1 LEGIEVHNYFNELS
15 GKLFALL
22 KGQEVLLLN
31 LQGEESDFVRL
42 NQARIRQAGS
52 VKQQSLQLNL
62 VCANKQNSASF
73 QLSGHLQ
80 TDFEQA
86 KFWLLQLREQQPL
99 LPEDPYLNIA
109 TQVQNTTY
117 VGENRLPEAG
127 QVIEEIVSA
136 AAGLDLVGIW
146 ASGVMISGFANSLG
160 QFNWHSDANFNFDWS
175 VYLKNDKAIKQN
187 YAGFEWQPE
196 VLQQKLDYA
205 KETLELL
212 ARPAKTIEPGR
223 YRVYLT
229 PAALHEI
236 TCLLG
241 WGGFGLKS
249 HRTAQTPLLKMS
261 RDGVTLNPKVTLV
274 ENHNQ
279 GLTPRF
285 TSTGFIKSDAV
296 TLIENGKY
304 QSTLNAARSAK
315 EYGEAV
321 NSHSEQPQS
330 LHINAGSLPQS
341 DVLNAL
347 DTGIYVSNL
356 WYCNYSDRSHCR
368 ITGMTRFA
376 SLWVENGQPV
386 APINVMRF
394 DETLYHMLG
403 DNLIDLTQEREHILD
418 ASTYES
424 RSEAS
429 AMLPGALVDQFCLTL

>member
-127 QVIEEIVSA
+127 QVVEEIVSA

>member
-127 QVIEEIVSA
+127 QVVEEIVSA

-418 ASTYES
+418 SSTYES

>member
-1 LEGIEVHNYFNELS
+1 MHNYFNELS

-22 KGQEVLLLN
+22 KGQEILLLN

-86 KFWLLQLREQQPL
+86 KFWLVQLREQLPL

-127 QVIEEIVSA
+127 QAIEEVISA

-187 YAGFEWQPE
+187 YAGFEWQPD

-205 KETLELL
+205 KDTLGLV
-212 ARPAKTIEPGR
+212 ARPAKTLEPGR

-249 HRTAQTPLLKMS
+249 HRTAQTPLLKMP

-274 ENHNQ
+274 ENHHQ

-285 TSTGFIKSDAV
+285 TSAGFIKPDAV
-296 TLIENGKY
+296 TLIENGRY
-304 QSTLNAARSAK
+304 HSTLNAARSAK

-330 LHINAGSLPQS
+330 LHINPGTLPQS
-341 DVLNAL
+341 EVLNAL

-403 DNLIDLTQEREHILD
+403 DHLIDLTQEREHILD

-429 AMLPGALVDQFCLTL
+429 ALLPGALVDQFRLTL